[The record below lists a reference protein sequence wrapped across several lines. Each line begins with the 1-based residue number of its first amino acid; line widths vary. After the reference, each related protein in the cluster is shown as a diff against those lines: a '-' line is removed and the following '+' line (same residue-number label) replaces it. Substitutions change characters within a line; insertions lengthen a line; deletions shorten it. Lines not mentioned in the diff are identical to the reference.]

1 MRGSVRCPFGQRRG
15 SIPDRKPG
23 SVPKALIVH
32 DSHQARLAAARQD
45 LPHLEQTG
53 KPIEYG

>member
-1 MRGSVRCPFGQRRG
+1 MRGSVRGPFGQWRG

-23 SVPKALIVH
+23 PVPKALIVQ
-32 DSHQARLAAARQD
+32 DSHQARRAAAWQD
-45 LPHLEQTG
+45 LPHLKQTG